1 MLYVVVNRKIM
12 NKTRYTDLGTFENKQ
27 KAIIFRNENFRWCSC
42 YTEKEKSK
50 TRLWVKLPK

>member
-1 MLYVVVNRKIM
+1 M

-27 KAIIFRNENFRWCSC
+27 KAKIFRNEYFRWCSC